1 MSYVCSMGRIQPP
14 LIQQQQQPSL
24 IPLRLCLGVWKG
36 GEGRALGV
44 WKYIEKW
51 KNLSHFSKE

>member
-1 MSYVCSMGRIQPP
+1 MGRIQPP